1 MIITKE
7 WLQNNKACSE
17 GVVFADGK
25 GLLDLDHKSFIE
37 KLIEYDHFDY
47 ANWLITHILRKEN
60 NVRYAIF
67 AAELVLHIYEKKY
80 PNDDS
85 PRKAIEAAKKY
96 LNNSTYAAACSA
108 ACSAASDATYDA
120 AYNACSAASDATY
133 DAAYN
138 ACSAAYNAC
147 SAAYAA
153 ACSAA
158 PASAAAAA
166 AAADA
171 ARHAAY
177 AASAAVCYAAAKIEL
192 TIKIITHGLK
202 LIEEQENAK

>member
-120 AYNACSAASDATY
+120 AYNACSAA
-133 DAAYN
+133 
-138 ACSAAYNAC
+138 YNAC